1 MAERQNRKIA
11 LVTSAN
17 QGLGLALARGLCHA
31 LGGEGV
37 VYLTAR
43 SDARGQAACELLRSE
58 GLQPTFLTMDVAD
71 DDSVQAAAKAIRE
84 RHGGID
90 IVVSNAAQRIAKD
103 VPAAEQ
109 VVGFINTNN
118 HGTYRMIDAFVSL
131 LRDNA
136 RFIVVASSFGSLRNL
151 DTRLHRKFDDAGL
164 TLAAIEQAMDDYA
177 AAVRSGAA
185 SAEGWPDW
193 INVPSKIGQVAS
205 VRLLARGGEAEFRR
219 RGILVNAVCPG
230 LVDTEASR
238 PWFDDMSSAVSPDE
252 AAKDI
257 VWLATLPPGSSEPH
271 GQLVRHRQP
280 RAWM

>member
-1 MAERQNRKIA
+1 MTEGQNGKIA
-11 LVTSAN
+11 LVTGAN
-17 QGLGLALARGLCHA
+17 QGLGLSLARGLCHA
-31 LGGEGV
+31 LGAEGT

-43 SDARGQAACELLRSE
+43 SEARGQAACELLQSE
-58 GLQPTFLTMDVAD
+58 GLRPEFLALDVAEEG
-71 DDSVQAAAKAIRE
+71 SVQAAAKAIRE

-90 IVVSNAAQRIAKD
+90 IVVSNAAERIAKD

-118 HGTYRMIDAFVSL
+118 HGTYRVIDAFVPL
-131 LRDNA
+131 LRDGA

-151 DTRLHRKFDDAGL
+151 NASLHRKFDDESL
-164 TLAAIEQAMDDYA
+164 TLAAIEQAMDDYT
-177 AAVRSGAA
+177 AAVRSGTA
-185 SAEGWPDW
+185 SADGWPDW

-205 VRLLARGGEAEFRR
+205 VRLLARRPEAEFRR
-219 RGILVNAVCPG
+219 RGILINAVCPG

-257 VWLATLPPGSSEPH
+257 VWLATLPQGSIEPH
-271 GQLVRHRQP
+271 GQLVRNRQP
-280 RAWM
+280 RAWV